1 MKVFRMTTLILILI
15 AFISCS
21 QNVKRIS
28 YVSVDKPKD
37 GILSGESKSVEFG
50 KFRFGIVYIPP
61 IGVHPYLKEAEIQSG
76 STVLR
81 NVDVVMRPGFCLLPL
96 MPVVCFTR
104 YSVVAESNSAQ
115 SAP

>member
-1 MKVFRMTTLILILI
+1 MKVFRITTLTLILMIL
-15 AFISCS
+15 ISCS

-37 GILSGESKSVEFG
+37 GILSNENRSVEFG

-61 IGVHPYLKEAEIQSG
+61 VGVHPYLKEAEIQSG
-76 STVLR
+76 STTLR

-96 MPVVCFTR
+96 MPMVCFTR
-104 YSVVAESNSAQ
+104 YSIIVESNPVQ
-115 SAP
+115 SSP

>member
-1 MKVFRMTTLILILI
+1 MKVFRITILILILMVLT
-15 AFISCS
+15 SCS

-37 GILSGESKSVEFG
+37 GILSSEGKSVEFG

-61 IGVHPYLKEAEIQSG
+61 VGVHSYLKEAEIQSG
-76 STVLR
+76 STTLR

-96 MPVVCFTR
+96 MPLVCFTR
-104 YSVVAESNSAQ
+104 YSIIVESNSVQ
-115 SAP
+115 PAP